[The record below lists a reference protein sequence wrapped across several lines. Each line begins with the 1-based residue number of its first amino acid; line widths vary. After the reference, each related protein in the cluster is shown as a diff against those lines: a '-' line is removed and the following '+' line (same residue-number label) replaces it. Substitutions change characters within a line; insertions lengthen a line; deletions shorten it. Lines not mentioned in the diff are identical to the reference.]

1 MQHDEFDPKSPAA
14 QAVLGMRRRRRLLS
28 LIRSKAGII
37 SCREVVRH
45 GLGCRSTTAAQS
57 MLDSLVQ
64 ARLGCWL
71 FTRPRANGGRPRRV
85 FVLTPRSK
93 RCGEALQA
101 ERLTETL
108 RLTVMGCDHL
118 REMAWD
124 LAELIREHKQADPKM
139 SAEEIDCLL
148 AHFRRSLAP
157 VLSPHHRIAKTP
169 RRWRPQTDL

>member
-124 LAELIREHKQADPKM
+124 LAELIREHKQADPKFDFRTYAACFTTW
-139 SAEEIDCLL
+139 SRVLTTFLL
-148 AHFRRSLAP
+148 P
-157 VLSPHHRIAKTP
+157 VP
-169 RRWRPQTDL
+169 